1 MYCIKFYFQ
10 IQNWLEGTYTLR
22 ILEDFFDLFF
32 KIGTYLLISIAL
44 NIAVLR
50 YFRGK
55 RFLFSSNS
63 EIFSIVLAALIGLIS
78 PLPTYA
84 AIPIGLSL
92 IPTGI
97 PFSAVMAFII
107 SSPLM
112 NPSIFFLTAT
122 QLGIEMA
129 LVRTVTAFLLG
140 IISGVCVKTIFK
152 SVYTA
157 SAAIPV
163 NQSSQQRTLLMD
175 IFHNTK
181 YAAKYFSIAILLS
194 AAVKALIPPE
204 AIAGLLGKNAKAGT
218 LIAIGMGVPFYSC
231 GGAAIPF
238 IETLKELG
246 MSKGAILS
254 FFIAGPATKL
264 ETLYA
269 FKSLLGAKVLM
280 FYLSLTFIFSY
291 MAGLVYSLF

>member
-1 MYCIKFYFQ
+1 LA
-10 IQNWLEGTYTLR
+10 WLEGTYTLR
-22 ILEDFFDLFF
+22 ILEDFFDLLI
-32 KIGTYLLISIAL
+32 KIGPYLLVSIAL
-44 NIAVLR
+44 NVVVLR

-55 RFLFSSNS
+55 RFLFSNRS
-63 EIFSIVLAALIGLIS
+63 ELLSIIFAALIGLIS

-97 PFSAVMAFII
+97 PFSAVLSFVI

-122 QLGIEMA
+122 QLGMEMA
-129 LVRTVTAFLLG
+129 LARTFTAFLLG
-140 IISGVCVKTIFK
+140 IIGGIFAMTILRSIYNSEKTIPANPTPSK
-152 SVYTA
+152 RTVA
-157 SAAIPV
+157 S
-163 NQSSQQRTLLMD
+163 D
-175 IFHNTK
+175 IYHNTK
-181 YAAKYFSIAILLS
+181 YVAKYFSIAILLS
-194 AAVKALIPPE
+194 AAVKALVPPE
-204 AIAGLLGKNAKAGT
+204 AIASLLGGNTKTGT

-238 IETLKELG
+238 IETLMELG
-246 MSKGAILS
+246 MSKGATLA

-269 FKSLLGAKVLM
+269 FKNMLGTKVLI
-280 FYLSLTFIFSY
+280 FYLTLTFVFSFI
-291 MAGLVYSLF
+291 AGSVYSLF

>member
-1 MYCIKFYFQ
+1 
-10 IQNWLEGTYTLR
+10 
-22 ILEDFFDLFF
+22 
-32 KIGTYLLISIAL
+32 
-44 NIAVLR
+44 
-50 YFRGK
+50 
-55 RFLFSSNS
+55 
-63 EIFSIVLAALIGLIS
+63 
-78 PLPTYA
+78 LPTYA

-112 NPSIFFLTAT
+112 NPSVFFLTAT

-140 IISGVCVKTIFK
+140 IISGVFIMTIFK
-152 SVYTA
+152 SIYSTGTA
-157 SAAIPV
+157 IEV
-163 NQSSQQRTLLMD
+163 NQPSPPRTLLMD
-175 IFHNTK
+175 VYHNAK
-181 YAAKYFSIAILLS
+181 YVAKYFSIAILLS
-194 AAVKALIPPE
+194 AAVKALIPPQ
-204 AIAGLLGKNAKAGT
+204 AIADLLGTNAKAGT

-238 IETLKELG
+238 IETLMELG
-246 MSKGAILS
+246 MSKGAVLA

-269 FKSLLGAKVLM
+269 FNSLLGAKVLI

-291 MAGLVYSLF
+291 ISGFVYSLF